1 MNELGTQSYT
11 SLFLVFSIGL
21 AFLFSLGEIFSSPR
35 GEKQNLLAIIF
46 FLVGIFLIHA
56 FLITCKMIVR
66 FPGLYLTHLPVS
78 GLMGP
83 FIERYLLLAMGSTPE
98 SKKVFYLKMLPALV
112 IFLWMSNFYF
122 SGGIEKI
129 ELLKSLKTTGLP
141 LFLKIP
147 VLSTLGLMFA
157 FLLST
162 FFRLF
167 WGFRFSVIYKDPR
180 MLTILGV
187 SVCIL
192 IILLYGAISVSLG
205 SIRGLEGV
213 GSLVGIFLCSLYI
226 LRQGFPEFFLEV
238 QRVVE
243 EEKKYRAS
251 QLNGLDL
258 EDIKQNLEDLFQ
270 KEKVFLKEDLTLGFL
285 AGKLEIS
292 THQLSEYL
300 NNEIGKNF
308 FQLLNQY
315 RVEEAKKKIESDP
328 AEVLL
333 SIAYSSG
340 FGSKSAFNEVFRK
353 ETGFTPSE
361 YRNKIRKNKSK

>member
-1 MNELGTQSYT
+1 MNEFGTQSYT
-11 SLFLVFSIGL
+11 SLFLAFSIGL

-46 FLVGIFLIHA
+46 FLVGIFLTHA
-56 FLITCKMIVR
+56 FLLTCKVIIYY
-66 FPGLYLTHLPVS
+66 PGLYLTHLPVS

-83 FIERYLLLAMGSTPE
+83 FIERYLLLAMGNTPE
-98 SKKVFYLKMLPALV
+98 SKKIFYLKMLPALA
-112 IFLWMSNFYF
+112 IFLWMSPFYF
-122 SGGIEKI
+122 SGGPEKI
-129 ELLKSLKTTGLP
+129 EVLKSLLQTGLP

-147 VLSTLGLMFA
+147 VLSTMGVMFV

-167 WGFRFSVIYKDPR
+167 WGFRLSVIYKDPR

-187 SVCIL
+187 SICIL
-192 IILLYGAISVSLG
+192 IIILYGFVSVSIG

-213 GSLVGIFLCSLYI
+213 GSLIGIFLCALYI

-243 EEKKYRAS
+243 EEKKYRAT
-251 QLNGLDL
+251 QLGGLDL
-258 EDIKQNLEDLFQ
+258 ENIKQSLESLFQ

-308 FQLLNQY
+308 FQLLNEY

-328 AEVLL
+328 QEVLL

>member
-1 MNELGTQSYT
+1 MNPIENQSIA

-21 AFLFSLGEIFSSPR
+21 AFLFSLGEIFTSPR
-35 GEKQNLLAIIF
+35 GEKQNLLAITF
-46 FLVGIFLIHA
+46 FLVGIFLTHA
-56 FLITCKMIVR
+56 YLITCRVIIHY
-66 FPGLYLTHLPVS
+66 PGLYLTHLPVS
-78 GLMGP
+78 ALMGP
-83 FIERYLLLAMGSTPE
+83 FIERYLLLAMGSAPE
-98 SKKVFYLKMLPALV
+98 SKKIFYLKMLPALA
-112 IFLWMSNFYF
+112 IFLWMSPFYF
-122 SGGIEKI
+122 AEGPEKI
-129 ELLKSLKTTGLP
+129 EILRNIQDTGLP
-141 LFLKIP
+141 LYLKIP
-147 VLSTLGLMFA
+147 VLSAIGIVFV

-162 FFRLF
+162 MFRLF
-167 WGFRFSVIYKDPR
+167 WGFRFSVIYKDTR
-180 MLTILGV
+180 LLTILSV
-187 SVCIL
+187 SIGIF
-192 IILLYGAISVSLG
+192 IILSYGFISVLIG

-213 GSLVGIFLCSLYI
+213 GSMIGVFFCALYI

-251 QLNGLDL
+251 QLGGLDL
-258 EDIKQNLEDLFQ
+258 ENIKRSLEDLFQ

-308 FQLLNQY
+308 FQLLNEY

-328 AEVLL
+328 GEVLL

-361 YRNKIRKNKSK
+361 YRNKIRKKTSK